1 MAACAESGDYEK
13 AFACYDLA
21 AGSDPGNVTA
31 YIRAGLLHPERGEVS
46 EAKECAEQALAAD
59 TTSPDAWAIRCGID
73 AAAGDVVAFEPDA
86 FYAEVYGAIFPAML
100 PVSGIC
106 TRKPDRRRKLR
117 NTICLR
123 LNWLPADYNAVT
135 VRAAANE

>member
-31 YIRAGLLHPERGEVS
+31 YIRAGLLHPERGEVA

-86 FYAEVYGAIFPAML
+86 FCAEVCGADL
-100 PVSGIC
+100 SGYAAGIGDMYA
-106 TRKPDRRRKLR
+106 KAGQAEKAEEYY
-117 NTICLR
+117 
-123 LNWLPADYNAVT
+123 LPAFEL
-135 VRAAANE
+135 AAGGL